1 MFHHYLNL
9 HDMSYPVWYVRIVQK
24 KCGSDNLMKNK
35 YHPVSA
41 NSLATNSAIVSM
53 DSSTVRARF

>member
-1 MFHHYLNL
+1 
-9 HDMSYPVWYVRIVQK
+9 MSDQVWAVRIIQK
-24 KCGSDNLMKNK
+24 KCGSDNLMKNE
-35 YHPVSA
+35 YYAICA